1 MRPNKKKTVVHSCS
15 SAGDMGVCMRMSVS
29 SPRGWCKRVTL
40 GSDSRRMSA
49 MGFHL
54 LTNNIMCTQATG
66 EITTTKTLDR
76 ETTSVYNLR
85 VMAEDCKSVAR
96 SGKTRS
102 FNATTFVLVL
112 ILDENDN
119 SPLFNSTYTFTVRED
134 AASRH
139 EVGRVF
145 AKDKDAGKNGDLTYC
160 ILAGNSGDR

>member
-1 MRPNKKKTVVHSCS
+1 
-15 SAGDMGVCMRMSVS
+15 
-29 SPRGWCKRVTL
+29 
-40 GSDSRRMSA
+40 

-66 EITTTKTLDR
+66 EITTAKTLDR

-102 FNATTFVLVL
+102 FNATTSVLVL

-134 AASRH
+134 ATSRH